1 MYIPVASQHLHV
13 SVADTQSHGSLPSP
27 IFALMQPLMKLSRNL
42 HSQIGQ
48 HSSILDK
55 RQFSD
60 NPSRNN
66 NIKIGLIVGFT
77 LAAFLAIV
85 ATFLYFYYRSAR
97 FTFRKKK
104 HRRHHGHHHHHHHPH
119 PHPHPHRRH
128 KSMSSGGS
136 RGSDRSAAPPSPR
149 PPADATPP
157 GKPAD
162 E

>member
-13 SVADTQSHGSLPSP
+13 SVADTQRHGSLQNP
-27 IFALMQPLMKLSRNL
+27 ISALMQPLMKLSRNL

-48 HSSILDK
+48 YSSTFDK

-104 HRRHHGHHHHHHHPH
+104 HRRHHGHHRHHQ
-119 PHPHPHRRH
+119 HPHPHRRH

-136 RGSDRSAAPPSPR
+136 RGSDRSAAPPPR
-149 PPADATPP
+149 PPTDAPP
-157 GKPAD
+157 PDKPTD
-162 E
+162 G

>member
-1 MYIPVASQHLHV
+1 MYIPVASRHLYV
-13 SVADTQSHGSLPSP
+13 SVADTQSDGSLQIS
-27 IFALMQPLMKLSRNL
+27 IFAIMQPLMKLSRNL

-48 HSSILDK
+48 HSAILDK

-104 HRRHHGHHHHHHHPH
+104 HRRHHGHHHHH
-119 PHPHPHRRH
+119 PHPHRRH

-149 PPADATPP
+149 PPADAPP
-157 GKPAD
+157 PDKPAD
-162 E
+162 G